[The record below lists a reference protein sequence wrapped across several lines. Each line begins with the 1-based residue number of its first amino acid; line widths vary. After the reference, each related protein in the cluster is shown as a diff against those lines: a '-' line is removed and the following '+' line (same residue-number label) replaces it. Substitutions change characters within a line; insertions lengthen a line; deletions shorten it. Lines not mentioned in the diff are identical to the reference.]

1 MTLVNANVVYDFLFC
16 LHFKMWMSVKQVFIL
31 AAAVELVL
39 TQKAPSLA
47 TANLDLN
54 GTQTLCGVKVNNKH
68 MDHTHIFIGNI
79 G

>member
-1 MTLVNANVVYDFLFC
+1 MLMSFDFLFC
-16 LHFKMWMSVKQVFIL
+16 LHFKMWMSAKQEFIL

-47 TANLDLN
+47 TANLALN
-54 GTQTLCGVKVNNKH
+54 GTQPLCSVKVNNKH
-68 MDHTHIFIGNI
+68 VGHIHIFIGNI

>member
-1 MTLVNANVVYDFLFC
+1 MALVNANVIYDFLFC
-16 LHFKMWMSVKQVFIL
+16 LNFKMWMSVRQEFIL

-54 GTQTLCGVKVNNKH
+54 GTQTLCGVEVTTN
-68 MDHTHIFIGNI
+68 MGT
-79 G
+79 